1 MIFQEIF
8 IGKIV
13 VEMNHLAEFLKKLEV
28 PIHLLAYVI
37 LGLIIIYQQNMSDS
51 IKSYGPNIL
60 FRLLAFGLVVV
71 ISNVISPLH
80 GLLAALILVLFVSFT
95 PGYNTESF
103 ENTKVMA
110 KKIHRWYDEKVLSE
124 NPTLIQSDRVI
135 TQAPNT

>member
-1 MIFQEIF
+1 
-8 IGKIV
+8 
-13 VEMNHLAEFLKKLEV
+13 MNHLAEFLKKLEM
-28 PIHLLAYVI
+28 PLHLLAYVI
-37 LGLIIIYQQNMSDS
+37 LVIIIIYQQNMSNS
-51 IKSYGPNIL
+51 IKSYGPNL
-60 FRLLAFGLVVV
+60 FFRLLAFGLVIA
-71 ISNVISPLH
+71 ISHLISPLH

-135 TQAPNT
+135 TQAPNS